1 MEFNKLKLHDSSID
15 KIEYEFDR
23 GELVLTGKIWCS
35 SVSSIKAYGLVFKQ
49 VSNVSIP
56 NVQPWGKSNLVNSQ
70 VYSNGV
76 YSICLL
82 YTSPSPRGRQKSRM
96 PSSA

>member
-76 YSICLL
+76 YSIELQSGDTIVICA
-82 YTSPSPRGRQKSRM
+82 SNFESIDI
-96 PSSA
+96 

>member
-56 NVQPWGKSNLVNSQ
+56 NVAPWGKSNLVNSQ

-76 YSICLL
+76 YSIELQSGDTIVICA
-82 YTSPSPRGRQKSRM
+82 SNFESIDI
-96 PSSA
+96 